1 MSSTRRGDA
10 FGIELV
16 DLDVVTSLE
25 ADLIEVELAAI
36 LVDCVED
43 GASVGFLDPLDP
55 EVARAWWQ
63 HALRADGTLT
73 WVARDDEGAAVGVVQ
88 LRLVGYPNGSHR
100 AEVAKLLVHRRA
112 RGRGAARALLA
123 AEPGRRGRR
132 LLVLDTQTGSV
143 AEGLYDR
150 GYRDLYTSRRCPTRR
165 TRMIR
170 SSASIS

>member
-16 DLDVVTSLE
+16 DLDAVTSLE
-25 ADLIEVELAAI
+25 ADLIEVELIEAELAAI

-73 WVARDDEGAAVGVVQ
+73 WAARDDEGAAVGVVQ

-100 AEVAKLLVHRRA
+100 AEVAK
-112 RGRGAARALLA
+112 
-123 AEPGRRGRR
+123 

-165 TRMIR
+165 TRMIG